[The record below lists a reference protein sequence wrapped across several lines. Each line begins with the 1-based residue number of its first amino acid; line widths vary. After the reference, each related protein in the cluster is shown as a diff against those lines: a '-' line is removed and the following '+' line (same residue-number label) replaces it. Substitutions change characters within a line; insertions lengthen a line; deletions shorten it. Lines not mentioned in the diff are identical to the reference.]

1 MSEQDHSELINRAIR
16 LVRETYVNSEQ
27 PWYWSRQQ
35 LRVRH
40 GFCPDAIL
48 VHAEE
53 SLSYAV
59 EPEDALVHAIAVG
72 SEECALYLVD
82 EYDDVSFPL
91 LEDAA
96 EMPGNYRWLVI
107 PEDLDIDE
115 ETMDSLLEGCGR
127 QGIGLIVC
135 YTDEDY
141 DEVYLIPDTVAGEF
155 VTSYLDA
162 NEIIEALSKQA
173 SRPPTINNPEE
184 NEEEK
189 EGGEEE
195 YDHESLLKWDR
206 SGDYN

>member
-1 MSEQDHSELINRAIR
+1 MSEQDPADLINRAIR
-16 LVRETYVNSEQ
+16 LVRETFVNSEQ

-53 SLSYAV
+53 SLSYGV

-72 SEECALYLVD
+72 SEECALYSVD
-82 EYDDVSFPL
+82 EDEEPSFPL

-107 PEDLDIDE
+107 PEDIDLDE

-127 QGIGLIVC
+127 QGIGLIMC
-135 YTDEDY
+135 YIDEDY
-141 DEVYLIPDTVAGEF
+141 DEIYFKPDTVDGEF

-162 NEIIEALSKQA
+162 AEIIEALSAQVKRTPIIDT
-173 SRPPTINNPEE
+173 SEE
-184 NEEEK
+184 NEEE
-189 EGGEEE
+189 
-195 YDHESLLKWDR
+195 YYSLPSDWDR